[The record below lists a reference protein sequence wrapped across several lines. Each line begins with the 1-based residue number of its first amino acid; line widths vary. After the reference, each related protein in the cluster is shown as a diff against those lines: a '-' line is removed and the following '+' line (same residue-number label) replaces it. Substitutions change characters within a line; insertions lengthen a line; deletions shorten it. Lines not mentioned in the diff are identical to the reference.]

1 MKQNQNNKVHIY
13 GFINDVKV
21 ADTKTGAKAFFLDVT
36 TRESWPKD
44 KEDKSKGN
52 DSKSTY
58 HKVSLVTDDKKAIK
72 QLEKVAKDIENNNAN
87 RETEGFK
94 PKNHTAS
101 IDGTL
106 VTRENTDEKTGVK
119 YYNQLILTSVEG
131 MALDTKQGEKE
142 SRNSAEFKG
151 NIGDIDMKDG
161 FAIISIA
168 THYYAP
174 GEAENYKGETK
185 PYHEETRYIR
195 TKVNEKFPKKIFEA
209 LKNGEIEVG
218 DLISVKGQMHNNNY
232 KDKEGINRRNIIIDL
247 RSVKLVAKKDQKEEA
262 AKEEKAE
269 KKAAP
274 APKKATPKKKQ
285 VSM

>member
-1 MKQNQNNKVHIY
+1 MKQNQNNRVHIY
-13 GFINDVKV
+13 GFINDIKV
-21 ADTKTGAKAFFLDVT
+21 ADTKSGAKAFFLDVA

-44 KEDKSKGN
+44 KEDKSKGY
-52 DSKSTY
+52 DSKSTF

-72 QLEKVAKDIENNNAN
+72 QLEKIAKDIENNNAN

-106 VTRENTDEKTGVK
+106 VTRENTDDKGVK
-119 YYNQLILTSVEG
+119 YYNPLILTSVEG
-131 MALDTKQGEKE
+131 MVLDTKLGEKE

-151 NIGDIDMKDG
+151 NIADIDMKDG
-161 FAIISIA
+161 FAIVSIA
-168 THYYAP
+168 THYFAP

-185 PYHEETRYIR
+185 PYHEETSYIR
-195 TKVNEKFPKKIFEA
+195 TRVSEKFPEKTFNA
-209 LKNGEIEVG
+209 LKNGELEVG
-218 DLISVKGQMHNNNY
+218 DLISAKGQMHNNNY
-232 KDKEGINRRNIIIDL
+232 QDKEGVNRRNIIIDL
-247 RSVKLVAKKDQKEEA
+247 RSVKLVAKKGQKEEA